1 METTLILE
9 QNLYF
14 LRQGLEL
21 LDALDAETYAA
32 KEGGRASIG
41 AHLRHCIDFFNCFL
55 DGLETGRID
64 YDARCRDA
72 AVETDRRAAAR
83 VLADVADR
91 LAALG
96 PADLGRV
103 LEVKADIPEGV
114 PFAWSRSSLARE
126 LQFLTSHTVHHF
138 ALIALLMRQRGL
150 DPGDEFG
157 VAPST
162 LAYRS
167 TVAHRNTV
175 AHHDT
180 VAAG

>member
-9 QNLYF
+9 QNLHF
-14 LRQGLEL
+14 LRQGLAL

-32 KEGGRASIG
+32 GDGGRASIG
-41 AHLRHCIDFFNCFL
+41 AHLRHCTDFYNCFL
-55 DGLETGRID
+55 RGLESGRVD

-72 AVETDRRAAAR
+72 AVETDRQTAAR
-83 VLADVADR
+83 TLAGIAER
-91 LAALG
+91 LAVLG
-96 PADLGRV
+96 AADFGRV
-103 LEVKADIPEGV
+103 LEVKADAADDA

-150 DPGDEFG
+150 DPGDELG

-162 LAYRS
+162 LAYRNAV
-167 TVAHRNTV
+167 T
-175 AHHDT
+175 
-180 VAAG
+180 AG

>member
-1 METTLILE
+1 MILE
-9 QNLYF
+9 QNLHF

-21 LDALDAETYAA
+21 LDAVDAETYAA
-32 KEGGRASIG
+32 TESGRASIG
-41 AHLRHCIDFFNCFL
+41 AHLRHCIDFYNCFL
-55 DGLETGRID
+55 HGLETGRVD

-83 VLADVADR
+83 VLAEIVDR
-91 LAALG
+91 MAALG
-96 PADLGRV
+96 PADFGRV
-103 LEVKADIPEGV
+103 LEVKADTPEGA

-138 ALIALLMRQRGL
+138 ALIALLMRQRGH

-162 LAYRS
+162 LAYRR
-167 TVAHRNTV
+167 TLEHRNTV
-175 AHHDT
+175 AHHNT